1 MNTTYYD
8 QIALD
13 DEEALEASA
22 GEAFDGEAEASDESS
37 APNERREFE
46 PTDFGEHEAPVAA
59 ASAGSWTDDA
69 LAIYLDQIG
78 KLPLLTRKQELELA
92 KRVEVAR
99 RRFRRSLLEC
109 GFVLRSA
116 VATLEKVHSGELAF
130 DRTVQVALSDRL
142 EKNQIIGR
150 LPHHLKTL
158 AALLERNRQDYR
170 IAAKRTAR
178 LTQRQKAW
186 RRLVARRR
194 RAVRL
199 VEELGLRMPR
209 LERQFVRLLK
219 IADRA
224 ERIESE
230 LKRRRRASASPD
242 VLRNLVRE
250 RRRILRKV
258 QQSPAG
264 LKRRVRRLKAYY
276 AQYQLA
282 KQHLSEGNLRLV
294 ISIAKK
300 YRNRGLNFQDLI
312 QEGNGGLMR
321 AVEKFEYRRGL
332 KFCTY
337 ATWWI
342 RQAIGRAVAEQSRLV
357 RVPSGPMRAQAEVRR
372 VFGKLWQE
380 LKRQPTLEE
389 AAAEAGM
396 TVEHVKRSLESTRGL
411 YSLDEAKDFDEER
424 RLLDDLSD
432 TRVPEPALDAHRS
445 LLHGRMGEL
454 LESLSYREREVLKLR
469 YGLGDGYCYTLA
481 EAAQIFRVSR
491 ERIRQIETRAFGKL
505 QQLAGQELAGFL
517 D

>member
-8 QIALD
+8 HLTID
-13 DEEALEASA
+13 DEEVLDVSEADA
-22 GEAFDGEAEASDESS
+22 VASDEQS
-37 APNERREFE
+37 ASTERRESE
-46 PTDFGEHEAPVAA
+46 SADFGERESPISAV
-59 ASAGSWTDDA
+59 SAGSWTDDA

-78 KLPLLTRKQELELA
+78 KLPLLTRKQEYDLA

-116 VATLEKVHSGELAF
+116 VATLQKVHSGELAF

-158 AALLERNRQDYR
+158 GALLERNRQDYR
-170 IAAKRTAR
+170 IAAKRSAR

-186 RRLVARRR
+186 RRLAARRR

-199 VEELGLRMPR
+199 VEELGLRMPQ

-224 ERIESE
+224 ERIETE
-230 LKRRRRASASPD
+230 IKRRRRTASPD

-258 QQSPAG
+258 QLSPAG
-264 LKRRVRRLKAYY
+264 LKRRVRRLKAYS

-282 KQHLSEGNLRLV
+282 KQQLSEGNLRLV

-424 RLLDDLSD
+424 RLIDDLSD
-432 TRVPEPALDAHRS
+432 SRVPEPALDAHLS
-445 LLHGRMGEL
+445 LLHGRMSEL
-454 LESLSYREREVLKLR
+454 LETLSYREREVLKLR

-491 ERIRQIETRAFGKL
+491 ERIRQLETRAFGKL